1 MPLPNRLFLTA
12 AIVISMLS
20 FESCG
25 SAETKADVSDTLK
38 TNTGSQPVPE
48 EAENTGPASRS
59 VSVAEPAGDK
69 AAILRNIDSYLVSRV
84 AYPEPGTIT
93 VENKLP
99 DIMVQKAIA
108 EVVFTKENGDTAKT
122 DFYILENI
130 EPGGSKSAK
139 IAAGPQGT
147 KASAHILKLKS
158 DDLTGGELI
167 MVGNKYSPN

>member
-1 MPLPNRLFLTA
+1 MHLIKKLIFTTA
-12 AIVISMLS
+12 VISLLVS
-20 FESCG
+20 FNSCG

-38 TNTGSQPVPE
+38 TNTD
-48 EAENTGPASRS
+48 NKPAPDALEKPAPGSRS
-59 VSVAEPAGDK
+59 VSAADPAGDK
-69 AAILRNIDSYLVSRV
+69 AAILRNIDSYMVSKL
-84 AYPEPGTIT
+84 AYPDPGTIT

-130 EPGGSKSAK
+130 EPGGSKSVK
-139 IAAGPQGT
+139 ITAGPQGT

-167 MVGNKYSPN
+167 MVGNKYVSN